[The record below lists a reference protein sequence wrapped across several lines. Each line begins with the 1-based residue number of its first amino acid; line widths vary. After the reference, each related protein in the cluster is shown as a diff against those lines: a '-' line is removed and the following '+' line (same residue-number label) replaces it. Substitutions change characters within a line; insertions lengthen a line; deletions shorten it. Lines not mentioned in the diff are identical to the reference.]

1 MTYTFDHLT
10 TIAACDEYVNVCG
23 REKTAQENKKNNLL
37 ERLEANAGT
46 SDLQQRIDFISQR
59 IASTEGLIALNPPE
73 EDLRELQIS
82 LGEMIK
88 ERGMLERKVD
98 QIGTNWKNEIVFEIN
113 HCDAQIALRNDLITQ
128 LNTYKATLA
137 A

>member
-1 MTYTFDHLT
+1 MNYTFDHLT
-10 TIAACDEYVNVCG
+10 TIAACDEYVNDCG

-37 ERLEANAGT
+37 ERLEANSGT

-59 IASTEGLIALNPPE
+59 ITSNEGLIALNPPE

-98 QIGTNWKNEIVFEIN
+98 QIGTNWKNEIAFEIN

>member
-1 MTYTFDHLT
+1 MNYTFEHLT

-37 ERLEANAGT
+37 ERLEANSGT

-59 IASTEGLIALNPPE
+59 ITSNEGLIALNPPE

>member
-10 TIAACDEYVNVCG
+10 TIAACDEYVNDCG

-37 ERLEANAGT
+37 ERLEANTGT

-59 IASTEGLIALNPPE
+59 ITSNEGLIALNPPE

-98 QIGTNWKNEIVFEIN
+98 QIGTNWKNEIAFEIN

>member
-1 MTYTFDHLT
+1 M
-10 TIAACDEYVNVCG
+10 NVS
-23 REKTAQENKKNNLL
+23 KPIQAQVICNSESISS
-37 ERLEANAGT
+37 ANAIT
-46 SDLQQRIDFISQR
+46 SN
-59 IASTEGLIALNPPE
+59 EGLIALNPPE
-73 EDLRELQIS
+73 EDLQGTSNQSR
-82 LGEMIK
+82 EMIK

-98 QIGTNWKNEIVFEIN
+98 QIGTNWKNEIAFEIN

>member
-1 MTYTFDHLT
+1 MNYTFEHLT

-37 ERLEANAGT
+37 ERLEANTGT

-59 IASTEGLIALNPPE
+59 ITSNEGLIALNPPE

-98 QIGTNWKNEIVFEIN
+98 QIGTNWKNEIAFEIN

>member
-10 TIAACDEYVNVCG
+10 TIAACDEYVNDCG

-37 ERLEANAGT
+37 ERLEANSGT

-59 IASTEGLIALNPPE
+59 ITSNEGLIALNPPE

-98 QIGTNWKNEIVFEIN
+98 QIGTNWKNEIAFEIN